1 MPNRREPQ
9 RNNQRIEDLLES
21 RPIPFM
27 GGRPDRGVA
36 VDTDDILNLLIALNT
51 SSTLEEFLEKV

>member
-9 RNNQRIEDLLES
+9 RNNQRFEDLLES
-21 RPIPFM
+21 RPIPFLS
-27 GGRPDRGVA
+27 GRPDRDVT

-51 SSTLEEFLEKV
+51 SETLEEFLEKV